1 MSTSLRGRLGLVFSA
16 ALVAAACSSSPSAS
30 TSSTPVP
37 DPRVGLRAG
46 KTDAAQAIGNLR
58 MLSNAPSPAG
68 GFDASMNSD
77 LAFIGNYAV
86 QGNFQ
91 GPVIWDMTDPARP
104 QMVAAVNC
112 PASQND
118 VSVYR
123 NLMFVSVESNN
134 STLDCKQMQLD
145 SVDARRFRG
154 VRIFDIADIRN
165 PKLVQNVQ
173 TCRGSH
179 THTVLEDPRDRDNVY
194 IYVSGSAGPRSPR
207 ELPGCTTTHPDSA
220 SESALWRVEII
231 KVPVSNPTAATVVN
245 RADIFTGLT
254 TNPTH
259 GETAADIAQARETV
273 DSARAAGAFIGKF
286 PNGTEFVLGRAFVQT
301 QLDSIVKARGATGAP
316 TAADSA
322 QLRADMQTVMNRI
335 FGPPPAA
342 SDRPVPG
349 VTPISKFR
357 QCHDI
362 TVYPALGIAGGACE
376 GHGILIDI
384 KDPLNPR
391 RLDAVADSNFA
402 YWHSATF
409 NNDGTTIL
417 FSDEWGGGGAPK
429 CRSTDPKE
437 WGANSI
443 FQIVNGKMVFKSYY
457 KLPAAQTALE
467 NCVAHNG
474 SLVPIPGRDVMI
486 QGWYQGGISVFDF
499 SDPAKPFEIAYQ
511 DRGPLD
517 STRFTMAGSWSAY
530 WYNGAIV
537 SSEIA
542 RGIDAFEMTPSE
554 FVTQN
559 EIDAA
564 KTVRLTYFNAQG
576 QPKFSWPP
584 SFPLAK
590 AYLDQLERK
599 KCLSANRVAAI
610 RSSIA
615 AAEAAPRMQQPALLS
630 TLASQLEGD
639 KRSSCDVP
647 RLNKMQQALM
657 DLSRPIVP

>member
-1 MSTSLRGRLGLVFSA
+1 MSKLSAGRVAIA
-16 ALVAAACSSSPSAS
+16 ALLLVGACSSA
-30 TSSTPVP
+30 TPNTAPTP
-37 DPRVGLRAG
+37 DPRIGLKAG
-46 KTDAAQAIGNLR
+46 KTDAAQAIGNLK
-58 MLSNAPSPAG
+58 MLSNAPSPSG
-68 GFDASMNSD
+68 GFEANMNSD

-86 QGNFQ
+86 QGNFE

-104 QMVAAVNC
+104 QLVAAIKC

-118 VSVYR
+118 VSVFR

-134 STLDCKQMQLD
+134 STLDCQQMQLD

-154 VRIFDIADIRN
+154 VRIYDIADIRS
-165 PKLVQNVQ
+165 PKLIHNVQ

-179 THTVLEDPRDRDNVY
+179 THTVVEDPRDRDNVY
-194 IYVSGSAGPRSPR
+194 IYVSGSANVRSPR
-207 ELPGCTTTHPDSA
+207 ELAGCTSTHPDSS
-220 SESALWRVEII
+220 SESGLWRVEII
-231 KVPVSNPTAATVVN
+231 KVPLASPATASVVN
-245 RADIFTGLT
+245 RADIFTGLRMS
-254 TNPTH
+254 PAH
-259 GETAADIAQARETV
+259 GEAPADLAEQKRRA
-273 DSARAAGAFIGKF
+273 DSAKAVGGFVAKDPQGHEFAIGRTF
-286 PNGTEFVLGRAFVQT
+286 ARM
-301 QLDSIVKARGATGAP
+301 QLDSIIKRRGGTLGQP
-316 TAADSA
+316 TAEDSA
-322 QLRADMQTVMNRI
+322 TLRRTIQSIVDP
-335 FGPPPAA
+335 FFPPRAQA
-342 SDRPVPG
+342 G
-349 VTPISKFR
+349 VAPISKFS

-362 TVYPALGIAGGACE
+362 TVYPALGLAGGACE

-384 KDPLNPR
+384 KDPLNPK

-429 CRSTDPKE
+429 CRASDPKE
-437 WGANSI
+437 WGANAI
-443 FQIVNGKMVFKSYY
+443 FSIVNNKMVFKSYY

-474 SLVPIPGRDVMI
+474 SLVPIPGRDIMI

-499 SDPAKPFEIAYQ
+499 SDPARPFEIAYQ

-517 STRFTMAGSWSAY
+517 STRFTMGGSWSAY
-530 WYNGAIV
+530 WYNGKIV

-542 RGIDAFEMTPSE
+542 RGLDAFEMTPSE

-576 QPKFSWPP
+576 QPKFTWVP

-599 KCLSANRVAAI
+599 KCLSSGRITAI

-615 AAEAAPRMQQPALLS
+615 AAEAAPRAQQTALLT
-630 TLASQLEGD
+630 TLAGQLEND
-639 KRSSCDVP
+639 KRSSCDAP
-647 RLNKMQQALM
+647 RVTKLQQAIT
-657 DLSRPIVP
+657 DLSRQLVP

>member
-1 MSTSLRGRLGLVFSA
+1 
-16 ALVAAACSSSPSAS
+16 
-30 TSSTPVP
+30 VP
-37 DPRVGLRAG
+37 
-46 KTDAAQAIGNLR
+46 
-58 MLSNAPSPAG
+58 
-68 GFDASMNSD
+68 
-77 LAFIGNYAV
+77 
-86 QGNFQ
+86 
-91 GPVIWDMTDPARP
+91 
-104 QMVAAVNC
+104 C

-123 NLMFVSVESNN
+123 NLLFVSVESNS

-145 SVDARRFRG
+145 TVDARRFRG

-165 PKLVQNVQ
+165 PKLIHNVQ

-179 THTVLEDPRDRDNVY
+179 THTVLEDPRDRDNIY

-207 ELPGCTTTHPDSA
+207 ELAGCAATHPDSSA
-220 SESALWRVEII
+220 ESGLWRVEII
-231 KVPVSNPTAATVVN
+231 RVPLANPTAAAVVN
-245 RADIFTGLT
+245 RADIFTGLRMS
-254 TNPTH
+254 PAH
-259 GETAADIAQARETV
+259 GEAPADLAEQKRRA
-273 DSARAAGAFIGKF
+273 DSAKAAGGFVAKDGQGNEFAIGR
-286 PNGTEFVLGRAFVQT
+286 TFVRM
-301 QLDSIVKARGATGAP
+301 QLDSIIKRRGGTLGQP

-322 QLRADMQTVMNRI
+322 QLRADIQKIVDP
-335 FGPPPAA
+335 FFPPRAQA
-342 SDRPVPG
+342 G
-349 VTPISKFR
+349 VAPISKFS

-362 TVYPALGIAGGACE
+362 TVFPSLGLAGGACE

-384 KDPLNPR
+384 RDPLNPK

-429 CRSTDPKE
+429 CRASDPKE
-437 WGANSI
+437 WGANAI

-486 QGWYQGGISVFDF
+486 QGWYQGGVSVFDF
-499 SDPAKPFEIAYQ
+499 TDPANPFEIAYQ

-517 STRFTMAGSWSAY
+517 STRFTMGGSWSAY
-530 WYNGAIV
+530 WYNGKIV

-542 RGIDAFEMTPSE
+542 RGLDAFEMTPSE
-554 FVTQN
+554 HVTQN

-564 KTVRLTYFNAQG
+564 KTVRMTYFNAQG
-576 QPKFSWPP
+576 QPKLSWPP
-584 SFPLAK
+584 SFALAK

-599 KCLSANRVAAI
+599 KCLSSGRITAI

-615 AAEAAPRMQQPALLS
+615 AAESAARAQQPALLS
-630 TLASQLEGD
+630 ALASQLEND

-647 RLNKMQQALM
+647 RLTKMQQVIT
-657 DLSRPIVP
+657 DLSRPLVP

>member
-1 MSTSLRGRLGLVFSA
+1 
-16 ALVAAACSSSPSAS
+16 
-30 TSSTPVP
+30 
-37 DPRVGLRAG
+37 
-46 KTDAAQAIGNLR
+46 
-58 MLSNAPSPAG
+58 MLSNAPSPTG

-86 QGNFQ
+86 QGNFH
-91 GPVIWDMTDPARP
+91 GPVIWDMTNPARP
-104 QMVAAVNC
+104 QMVASVSC

-134 STLDCKQMQLD
+134 STVDCKEMPLD
-145 SVDARRFRG
+145 SVDARRVRG
-154 VRIFDIADIRN
+154 VRIFDISDIRN
-165 PKLVQNVQ
+165 PKLIHNVQ

-179 THTVLEDPRDRDNVY
+179 THTVLEPIGDRDNIY
-194 IYVSGSAGPRSPR
+194 IYVSGSSGPRSPR
-207 ELPGCTTTHPDSA
+207 ELAGCTRANPDSTP
-220 SESALWRVEII
+220 ESGLWRVEII
-231 KVPVSNPTAATVVN
+231 KVPLANPTAAAVVN
-245 RADIFTGLT
+245 RADIFSGLRA
-254 TNPTH
+254 NPTH
-259 GETAADIAQARETV
+259 GETAMDLAQQRKTI
-273 DSARAAGAFIGKF
+273 DSARAVGAFIGKF
-286 PNGTEFVLGRAFVQT
+286 PNGTEFVLGRTFIQT
-301 QLDSIVKARGATGAP
+301 QLDSMVKARGGAGAP
-316 TAADSA
+316 TGADSA
-322 QLRADMQTVMNRI
+322 KLRADMQLLMNRI
-335 FGPPPAA
+335 FGPPPAPGSA
-342 SDRPVPG
+342 PVPG
-349 VTPISKFR
+349 VSPISIFR

-376 GHGILIDI
+376 GHGLLIDI
-384 KDPLNPR
+384 SDPLNPK

-409 NNDGTTIL
+409 NNDGTALL

-429 CRSTDPKE
+429 CRATDPKE
-437 WGANSI
+437 WGANAI
-443 FQIVNGKMVFKSYY
+443 FSIVNRKLVFKSYY
-457 KLPAAQTALE
+457 KLPAVQTALE

-486 QGWYQGGISVFDF
+486 QGWYQGGVSVFDF

-517 STRFTMAGSWSAY
+517 STRFTMGGSWSAY

-542 RGIDAFEMTPSE
+542 RGLDAFEMTPSE

-599 KCLSANRVAAI
+599 KCLNPARITAI

-639 KRSSCDVP
+639 KRSSCDQP
-647 RLNKMQQALM
+647 RLNKMQQAIT
-657 DLSRPIVP
+657 DLSRPLVP

>member
-1 MSTSLRGRLGLVFSA
+1 MSTPLSRAGLALAAV
-16 ALVAAACSSSPSAS
+16 ALVAACSSSTQTNQTSA
-30 TSSTPVP
+30 TPKP
-37 DPRVGLRAG
+37 DPRVGLKAG
-46 KTDAAQAIGNLR
+46 RTDAAEALGNLKTVFE
-58 MLSNAPSPAG
+58 APSPDGPQAQS
-68 GFDASMNSD
+68 FNSD

-86 QGNFQ
+86 QGNFA
-91 GPVIWDMTDPARP
+91 GPVIWDMSNPARP
-104 QMVAAVNC
+104 QMVVAIPC

-134 STLDCKQMQLD
+134 STLDCKEVANLD
-145 SVDARRFRG
+145 SVDARRMRG
-154 VRIFDIADIRN
+154 VRIFDISDIRN
-165 PKLVQNVQ
+165 PKLIHNVQ

-179 THTVLEDPRDRDNVY
+179 THTVVEDPRDRENIY
-194 IYVSGSAGPRSPR
+194 IYVSGSSGPRSPR
-207 ELPGCTTTHPDSA
+207 ELPGCTRARPDSTT
-220 SESALWRVEII
+220 ETALWRVEII
-231 KVPVSNPTAATVVN
+231 KVPLANPTAATVVN
-245 RADIFTGLT
+245 RADIFSGLKA
-254 TNPTH
+254 NPTH
-259 GETAADIAQARETV
+259 GETATDIAVQRKTV

-286 PNGTEFVLGRAFVQT
+286 PNGQEFVLGRTFIRT
-301 QLDSIVKARGATGAP
+301 QLDSLVKLRGGSGDPTG
-316 TAADSA
+316 ADSA
-322 QLRADMQTVMNRI
+322 KLRADMQQLMDRI
-335 FGPPPAA
+335 FGPAQA
-342 SDRPVPG
+342 TPVPG
-349 VTPISKFR
+349 VSPIGNFR

-376 GHGILIDI
+376 GHGILLDI
-384 KDPLNPR
+384 RDPLNPK

-409 NNDGTTIL
+409 NNDGTKLL

-429 CRSTDPKE
+429 CRATDPKE
-437 WGANSI
+437 WGSNAI
-443 FQIVNGKMVFKSYY
+443 FEIVNNKLQFRGYY

-474 SLVPIPGRDVMI
+474 SLIPIPGRDVMI
-486 QGWYQGGISVFDF
+486 QAWYQGGVSVFDF
-499 SDPAKPFEIAYQ
+499 TDPRHPFEIAYQ

-517 STRFTMAGSWSAY
+517 STRFTMGGSWSAY
-530 WYNGAIV
+530 WYNGKIV

-542 RGIDAFEMTPSE
+542 RGLDAFELTPSE

-564 KTVRLTYFNAQG
+564 KTVQLTYFNAQG
-576 QPKFSWPP
+576 QPKLSWPP

-599 KCLSANRVAAI
+599 KCLSSRRVGEI
-610 RSSIA
+610 RASIA
-615 AAEAAPRMQQPALLS
+615 AAEAAPKMQQPAMLT

-639 KRSSCDVP
+639 KKNSCDAP
-647 RLNKMQQALM
+647 RLNKMQQAIV

>member
-1 MSTSLRGRLGLVFSA
+1 MSISLRGRLGLVLSSVI
-16 ALVAAACSSSPSAS
+16 LAAACSSSPSAT
-30 TSSTPVP
+30 TSSAPVR

-46 KTDAAQAIGNLR
+46 KTDAAEAVGNLKP
-58 MLSNAPSPAG
+58 LSNVPSPAG
-68 GFDASMNSD
+68 GFAESMNSD

-86 QGNFQ
+86 QGNFR

-104 QMVAAVNC
+104 QLVTTIDC

-123 NLMFVSVESNN
+123 NLLFVSVESNG
-134 STLDCKQMQLD
+134 STLDCKEMQLD

-165 PKLVQNVQ
+165 PKLIQNVQ

-179 THTVLEDPRDRDNVY
+179 THTVLEPVNDRDNIY

-207 ELPGCTTTHPDSA
+207 ELAGCSAAHPDS
-220 SESALWRVEII
+220 STESGLWRVEII
-231 KVPVSNPTAATVVN
+231 RVPLANPATAAVVN
-245 RADIFTGLT
+245 RADIFTGLRAS
-254 TNPTH
+254 PAH
-259 GETAADIAQARETV
+259 GEAPADLAEQKRRA
-273 DSARAAGAFIGKF
+273 DSAKAVGGFVAKDGQGNEFAIGR
-286 PNGTEFVLGRAFVQT
+286 TFVRM
-301 QLDSIVKARGATGAP
+301 QLDSIIKRRGGTLGQP
-316 TAADSA
+316 TAEDSA
-322 QLRADMQTVMNRI
+322 TLRRDIQKIVDP
-335 FGPPPAA
+335 FFPPRAA
-342 SDRPVPG
+342 AG
-349 VTPISKFR
+349 VAPISKFR

-362 TVYPALGIAGGACE
+362 TVYPSLGIAGGACE

-384 KDPLNPR
+384 RDPLNPR

-409 NNDGTTIL
+409 NNDGTSIL

-429 CRSTDPKE
+429 CRASDPKE
-437 WGANSI
+437 WGSNAI
-443 FQIVNGKMVFKSYY
+443 FQIVNGRMVFKSYY

-486 QGWYQGGISVFDF
+486 QGWYQGGVSVFDF
-499 SDPAKPFEIAYQ
+499 TDPAHPFEIAYQ

-517 STRFTMAGSWSAY
+517 STRFTMGGSWSAY
-530 WYNGAIV
+530 WYNGKIV

-542 RGIDAFEMTPSE
+542 RGLDAFEMTPSE

-559 EIDAA
+559 ELDAA
-564 KTVRLTYFNAQG
+564 KTVKLTYFNAQG
-576 QPKFSWPP
+576 QPKLSWPP

-599 KCLSANRVAAI
+599 KCLSAGRVTAI

-615 AAEAAPRMQQPALLS
+615 AAEAAPKMQQPAMLA

-647 RLNKMQQALM
+647 RLNKLQQAIT